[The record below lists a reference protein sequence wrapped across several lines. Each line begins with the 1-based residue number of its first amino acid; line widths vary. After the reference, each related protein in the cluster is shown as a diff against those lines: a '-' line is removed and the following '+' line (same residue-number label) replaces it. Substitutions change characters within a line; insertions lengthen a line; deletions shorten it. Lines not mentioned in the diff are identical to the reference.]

1 MIKRVATL
9 ATVCVAILVLCAAV
23 QAQPPKGKGGGPGGP
38 GFFGSGMGG
47 MGFGGNMSSML
58 LRAPKVQE
66 ELGLTEAQKT
76 KIQAVMKEGM
86 GERPDMGAL
95 RDLDEEQRKAK
106 MAEFRE
112 KAEARGKKM
121 AKDIDEALK
130 PEQRKRLKQIQLQ
143 LRGVNALRDKEV
155 ATELGLST
163 EQQDK
168 IAAIGKEAGEKTM
181 KLFADREDR
190 AGAMEKVQKIRKESE
205 TATLGLLTQEQKEKF
220 EEMKGSKFE
229 VDMASLFP
237 GAGGGRKG
245 PGAKG
250 KERAK
255 PKEE

>member
-1 MIKRVATL
+1 MVKRLAIL
-9 ATVCVAILVLCAAV
+9 ATVCVAVLVLCTAV
-23 QAQPPKGKGGGPGGP
+23 QAQPPKGKGGGFGGP
-38 GFFGSGMGG
+38 GFGGFGMGG

-106 MAEFRE
+106 MAEFME
-112 KAEARGKKM
+112 KAQARAKKM
-121 AKDIDEALK
+121 AKDLDEILK
-130 PEQRKRLKQIQLQ
+130 PEQRKRLKQIGLQ
-143 LRGVNALRDKEV
+143 FRGVSALRDKEV

-168 IAAIGKEAGEKTM
+168 IAEIGKEAGEKM
-181 KLFADREDR
+181 GKLFADRENR
-190 AGAMEKVQKIRKESE
+190 TGMREKMDKIRKESE
-205 TATLGLLTQEQKEKF
+205 TATLGVLTQEQKEKF
-220 EEMKGSKFE
+220 EEMKGPKFE

-237 GAGGGRKG
+237 GPGGGRRG
-245 PGAKG
+245 PGAKA
-250 KERAK
+250 KEGAK